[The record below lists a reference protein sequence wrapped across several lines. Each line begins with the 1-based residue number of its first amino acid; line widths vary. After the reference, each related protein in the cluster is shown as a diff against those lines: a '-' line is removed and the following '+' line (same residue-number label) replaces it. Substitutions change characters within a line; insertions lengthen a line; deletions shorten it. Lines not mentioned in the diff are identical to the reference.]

1 MGRVRSIHERS
12 SCCILF
18 VLAAPASMT
27 APANEL
33 ARPKSPNQLTV
44 FVACIPGWA
53 PQVRTMT
60 VSRARSASGFT
71 VAPLNFRREAACTLV
86 TCRQFG
92 HSYAT
97 KPGSSVPGGIVTTS
111 FIAVPHRAQVAAAS
125 ENRLITSAQRRS
137 TFSSALNF
145 RRSAIAAL
153 VRSP

>member
-33 ARPKSPNQLTV
+33 ARPKSP
-44 FVACIPGWA
+44 FPGWA

-97 KPGSSVPGGIVTTS
+97 KPGSPVPGGIVTTS